1 MIWQPPAGPSS
12 QPLPRRRRRLAGIGA
27 AVAALALVWVVVFA
41 VRLVTHIGAPM
52 AQSLTS
58 PVQTTPLDRPMT
70 LEHSEYAVYELTGH
84 TSGGGGV
91 TFSER
96 RSVTVSPSQVTV
108 TGPDGAVLQ
117 THGPGFGTE
126 TLPRGQDIF
135 TAAVYFTAPASG
147 SYRVQ
152 VDSGSAQV
160 VIARSMS
167 SGLSGARPDLVA
179 VTGGSVTLLI
189 GVVLLIVGLV
199 RGRSRRAVAM
209 PAGAPVAAPGQAG
222 RAVSVP
228 DAMAAP
234 PGWYADPENPQQWR
248 FWDGR
253 AWAGPPR

>member
-1 MIWQPPAGPSS
+1 MV
-12 QPLPRRRRRLAGIGA
+12 GA
-27 AVAALALVWVVVFA
+27 VIAALALIWVVVFV

-91 TFSER
+91 TFGDN

-108 TGPDGAVLQ
+108 TGPDGAALE

-126 TLPRGQDIF
+126 TLTRGHDIF
-135 TAAVYFTAPASG
+135 TAAVYFTAPAPG
-147 SYRVQ
+147 GYRVQ
-152 VDSGSAQV
+152 VDGASAQV

-179 VTGGSVTLLI
+179 VTGGSVALLI
-189 GVVLLIVGLV
+189 GVVLLVVGLV
-199 RGRSRRAVAM
+199 RGRPPRAVAPTGLAPSTLAPSAIA
-209 PAGAPVAAPGQAG
+209 PA
-222 RAVSVP
+222 
-228 DAMAAP
+228 AMVAP

-253 AWAGPPR
+253 AWADPPR